1 MKIFK
6 KVLAFGVTRAGD
18 PRAWPGWRPPEGG
31 GIVEKRRQS
40 VGNEEIAFAHEQKQN
55 AHEEIAFADEQKRN
69 AHKQIAF
76 ADKQKRN
83 AHEQIAFPDEQS
95 EMLTSKSLFLTSK
108 SEMLARK
115 SLFLIADVGPR
126 KNRAMACSVSHTAD
140 HPGKTRR
147 HPDDGRVLF
156 RPVMAAG

>member
-1 MKIFK
+1 TRDGSENTSFVKSFK
-6 KVLAFGVTRAGD
+6 KVLAFGVTRAAD

-55 AHEEIAFADEQKRN
+55 AHEEIAFADEQNRN

-83 AHEQIAFPDEQS
+83 AHEQIAFADEQKQNAHQQLAFPDEHS
-95 EMLTSKSLFLTSK
+95 ELLTSKSLFPTTK
-108 SEMLARK
+108 
-115 SLFLIADVGPR
+115 
-126 KNRAMACSVSHTAD
+126 
-140 HPGKTRR
+140 
-147 HPDDGRVLF
+147 
-156 RPVMAAG
+156 

>member
-1 MKIFK
+1 TRDGSENTSFVKSFK
-6 KVLAFGVTRAGD
+6 KVLAFGVTRAAD

-55 AHEEIAFADEQKRN
+55 ADEEIAFADEQKRN

-83 AHEQIAFPDEQS
+83 AHEQIAFPDEQKQNAHEEIALLTSKS
-95 EMLTSKSLFLTSK
+95 EMLTSKSETLTSKSLFLTSK
-108 SEMLARK
+108 VK
-115 SLFLIADVGPR
+115 
-126 KNRAMACSVSHTAD
+126 
-140 HPGKTRR
+140 
-147 HPDDGRVLF
+147 
-156 RPVMAAG
+156 